1 MTELASASQ
10 ITEVRS
16 SFPAYDAAELGF
28 RDYWYPVLPARSLKN
43 RPVPITVCG
52 DKIVLIRDKGGVRA
66 LKDRCPHRGVPLSLG
81 HQIFPGTLTC
91 AYHGWTFDLETGALR
106 QALTDGPD
114 SAVCRDAEV
123 CIKTY
128 PVEERANLIWVYLG
142 DEPCPPLEDDVPE
155 VMLTDDAVV
164 EPMVELREG
173 NWRYAMENAC
183 DEAHAKY
190 LHRYS
195 PFYYFCR
202 FPGWQTDV
210 RLFPSEDGKWLNRVS
225 KPVFDPVAYPGLG
238 TWPPPEPW
246 KKYRRRASKFAARLP
261 ATFIIDHHT
270 WQDFQFFVPVDRD
283 HHLALQIS
291 MMRTK
296 GLQKL
301 LWKLRYWLL
310 IRPLHHVLLNRR
322 EDGLIV
328 KNMSSPPEWLF
339 RPDISIIAWRR
350 WCQQRARRAPGGDQE
365 PIRSESPAIERQQ
378 ISA

>member
-1 MTELASASQ
+1 MEQTSATRTTE
-10 ITEVRS
+10 THS
-16 SFPAYDAAELGF
+16 SWPAYDAAELGF
-28 RDYWYPVLPARSLKN
+28 RNYWYPVMASKALRNK
-43 RPVPITVCG
+43 PVAITLCG
-52 DKIVLIRDKGGVRA
+52 EKIVLMRDKGVVRA

-91 AYHGWTFDLETGALR
+91 IYHGWTFDLASGALK

-123 CIKTY
+123 CVKTY
-128 PVEERANLIWVYLG
+128 PAEERANLIWVYVG
-142 DEPCPPLEDDVPE
+142 DEPRPPIEDDIPE
-155 VMLTDDAVV
+155 VMLADDAVV
-164 EPMVELREG
+164 EPLVDFRKG

-190 LHRYS
+190 LHRYT
-195 PFYYFCR
+195 PFYFFSR
-202 FPGWQTDV
+202 FAAWQTDV
-210 RLFPSEDGKWLNRVS
+210 RLFPSEDGKWLNRSS

-238 TWPPPEPW
+238 NWPPPERW
-246 KKYRRRASKFAARLP
+246 RKFRRKPGKFAARLP
-261 ATFIIDHHT
+261 GIFVHDHLT

-283 HHLALQIS
+283 HHLTLQIS

-296 GLQKL
+296 GLSKL

-322 EDGLIV
+322 EDGLMV
-328 KNMSSPPEWLF
+328 ENMSSPPEWLF

-350 WCQQRARRAPGGDQE
+350 WCEQRARRLTASDQAPLQAGAMTAE
-365 PIRSESPAIERQQ
+365 KEATPA
-378 ISA
+378 